1 LTRLLDLGLERITER
16 IMNMAK
22 LSEMCVTNAIE
33 SYENGIVEK
42 NQVFEWSEKLK
53 VFQLEVS
60 DLATELIFRYQPV
73 ATDLRY
79 IRSCMEIAYG
89 FSRFGRY
96 AYDIVEVLE
105 TMGSIHKCDKSL
117 VMKASNLAS
126 EMIRLSINA
135 LKTREKNS
143 VSKLYKMD
151 DSVDALYRKYLR
163 DLITLKKDS
172 NDHPLQDPRCA
183 ISALLIMRYLE
194 RIADHACYIGDSVYF
209 IVTGQSSPRK

>member
-1 LTRLLDLGLERITER
+1 MTRLLDLGLERITER

-135 LKTREKNS
+135 LKTREK
-143 VSKLYKMD
+143 
-151 DSVDALYRKYLR
+151 
-163 DLITLKKDS
+163 
-172 NDHPLQDPRCA
+172 
-183 ISALLIMRYLE
+183 
-194 RIADHACYIGDSVYF
+194 
-209 IVTGQSSPRK
+209 IVFQSYTKWMIL

>member
-1 LTRLLDLGLERITER
+1 MD
-16 IMNMAK
+16 MAK
-22 LSEMCVTNAIE
+22 LSEMCVISAIE
-33 SYENGIVEK
+33 SYEKGIVEK
-42 NQVFEWSEKLK
+42 TQIFEWSEKLK
-53 VFQLEVS
+53 IFQLEVS
-60 DLATELIFRYQPV
+60 DLATELIMRYQPV

-96 AYDIVEVLE
+96 AYDIVELLE
-105 TMGSIHKCDKSL
+105 TIGSFHKCDKSL
-117 VMKASNLAS
+117 VLETSNVAS

-135 LKTREKNS
+135 LQTKEKNT

-151 DSVDALYRKYLR
+151 DSVDALYTNYLK
-163 DLITLKKDS
+163 DLITLKTDS

-209 IVTGQSSPRK
+209 IATGESSPRK

>member
-1 LTRLLDLGLERITER
+1 MTRLLDLGLERITEI

-22 LSEMCVTNAIE
+22 LSEMCVINAIE

-53 VFQLEVS
+53 IFQLEIS

-105 TMGSIHKCDKSL
+105 TMGSSTSL
-117 VMKASNLAS
+117 LPRHNGGNSRKTFGSLEVPVMILAS
-126 EMIRLSINA
+126 SRA
-135 LKTREKNS
+135 L
-143 VSKLYKMD
+143 
-151 DSVDALYRKYLR
+151 
-163 DLITLKKDS
+163 
-172 NDHPLQDPRCA
+172 
-183 ISALLIMRYLE
+183 
-194 RIADHACYIGDSVYF
+194 
-209 IVTGQSSPRK
+209 

>member
-1 LTRLLDLGLERITER
+1 MTRLLDRGLKRLTNI
-16 IMNMAK
+16 IMDMAK

-42 NQVFEWSEKLK
+42 TQIFEWSEKLK
-53 VFQLEVS
+53 IFQLEVS
-60 DLATELIFRYQPV
+60 DLATELIMRYQPV

-96 AYDIVEVLE
+96 AYDIVELLE
-105 TMGSIHKCDKSL
+105 TIGSFHKCDKSL
-117 VMKASNLAS
+117 VLETSNVAS

-135 LKTREKNS
+135 LQTKEKNT
-143 VSKLYKMD
+143 VSELYKMD
-151 DSVDALYRKYLR
+151 DSVDALYTNYLK
-163 DLITLKKDS
+163 DLITLKTDS

-209 IVTGQSSPRK
+209 IATGESSPRK

>member
-1 LTRLLDLGLERITER
+1 MD
-16 IMNMAK
+16 MAK
-22 LSEMCVTNAIE
+22 LSEMCVISAIE
-33 SYENGIVEK
+33 SYEKGIVEK
-42 NQVFEWSEKLK
+42 TQIFEWSEKLK
-53 VFQLEVS
+53 IFQLEVS
-60 DLATELIFRYQPV
+60 DLATELIMRYQPV

-96 AYDIVEVLE
+96 AYDIVELLE
-105 TMGSIHKCDKSL
+105 TIGSFHKCDKSL
-117 VMKASNLAS
+117 VLETSNVAS

-135 LKTREKNS
+135 LQTKEKNT

-151 DSVDALYRKYLR
+151 DSVDALYTNYLK
-163 DLITLKKDS
+163 DLITLKTDS

-183 ISALLIMRYLE
+183 ISALLILRYLE

-209 IVTGQSSPRK
+209 IATGESSPRK